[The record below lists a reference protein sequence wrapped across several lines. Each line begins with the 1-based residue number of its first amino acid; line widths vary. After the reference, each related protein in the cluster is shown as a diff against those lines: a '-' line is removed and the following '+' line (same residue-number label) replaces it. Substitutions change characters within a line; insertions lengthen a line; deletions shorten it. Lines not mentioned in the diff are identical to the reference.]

1 MATKTSWEQCN
12 HEPVS
17 SRGEILSLSLFVLV
31 KYHNE
36 MIVLLSRGRRQ
47 AILPQISTLLTVLCS
62 IVDLNSPND
71 ERREERGVAEW
82 MN

>member
-1 MATKTSWEQCN
+1 MSWELCN
-12 HEPVS
+12 HESVS
-17 SRGEILSLSLFVLV
+17 SRGDVLSLSLFVLV
-31 KYHNE
+31 KYSNE
-36 MIVLLSRGRRQ
+36 MIVLLSCGLRQ